1 MCVPTAG
8 RRKHTLK
15 SNGSLERGFGAD
27 PDGDHSPD
35 CPSTGTTRG
44 KSDKTV
50 PLTRG
55 MFHVQCT
62 WTTLLLLMPSR
73 CVSVHCL
80 QCVCVY
86 LQLAVEPTP

>member
-8 RRKHTLK
+8 RRTHTLK

-27 PDGDHSPD
+27 PDGGDHSPD
-35 CPSTGTTRG
+35 CPSSGTTSG

-50 PLTRG
+50 PLTRC
-55 MFHVQCT
+55 MYHVQFT
-62 WTTLLLLMPSR
+62 WSTLLLLMPTR

-80 QCVCVY
+80 Q
-86 LQLAVEPTP
+86 